1 MARAVFA
8 LALALAPGAWGVAA
22 GRAPGR
28 VLHRSRGAVR
38 MADGAL
44 VDWLRASGATVSGVA
59 QQRDGLLELQRDA
72 RPGEELVSVPDAL
85 HLSEASLRANVV
97 GSFLDGWP
105 MAAGEHAPLA
115 LALLHESFLADASPW
130 AGYIRAL
137 PPAGEGSLDVPLL
150 WSDAEQAELSASTT
164 LPVRALL
171 AELAADYAWL
181 SAGPFAQAPDLFPPH
196 VYSPQ
201 RYAWAHAV
209 ALSRAVRLDGKLVL
223 APGVGDVARSGSAR
237 GASASAERRQPSAGG
252 FSFFGGGG
260 GAAKPGAAVLVAR
273 EGARPGAPLALEA
286 DLSPA
291 ECLWAHGRLPVGRS
305 GECELRLVVP
315 PSDRLLADKAEV
327 LSQAGLS
334 TSQLWT
340 LRSGALEREELLKY
354 LRLVALRGAA
364 RAQRDVA
371 RRARTRAR
379 VAMRQRIDP
388 RRDRLFP
395 CPCAASFSR
404 RWRRL
409 HPRARLRGR
418 PLAAAPRGALLAAQR
433 GRGVRPGHRA
443 VHRGGHGHVRRRAGR
458 RGRCRR
464 LGRFAQRTD
473 GRAARRRARGAARQH
488 ALAGGG
494 TRAQRRQGVLP
505 GEAAARAQP

>member
-354 LRLVALRGAA
+354 LRLVALRGGDAFILEPVFAA
-364 RAQRDVA
+364 DLWPQHLAAPFSRLNEDEACGLGIELCTAAVTAMCGDAQADA
-371 RRARTRAR
+371 AA
-379 VAMRQRIDP
+379 A
-388 RRDRLFP
+388 
-395 CPCAASFSR
+395 AASDGSR
-404 RWRRL
+404 SARMAALRVGERAALLDSMRWLEEERALNGGKEYYQERRL
-409 HPRARLRGR
+409 RELNLNR
-418 PLAAAPRGALLAAQR
+418 PISDDEIVPA
-433 GRGVRPGHRA
+433 
-443 VHRGGHGHVRRRAGR
+443 
-458 RGRCRR
+458 
-464 LGRFAQRTD
+464 
-473 GRAARRRARGAARQH
+473 
-488 ALAGGG
+488 
-494 TRAQRRQGVLP
+494 
-505 GEAAARAQP
+505 